1 MRKTRFITLCASLL
15 AVTAPAFAEEMAA
28 GPDSHIS
35 VSLNELTVD
44 GDKLVTSLDVNT
56 TGVTMPSKIKTV
68 YLPMIT
74 NGSDTVC
81 FDSFAVSGRKRWLND
96 YAAGPGQ
103 YSPVT
108 FYGWSKEAGQLI
120 NTIPTSGQGYNVTEK
135 GGSPTNFTITLS
147 IPYKEWMGA
156 ADFVIDC
163 RVYECS
169 VCVKSYDVIGQKY
182 FAMGQT
188 DFLPLEFQAEYIFAV
203 PEKEAE
209 KLRNLPTRAYID
221 FKVNQTNI
229 LPKFGNNAK
238 ELAKIK
244 ETVDSIGGD
253 SDITVQSIHV
263 IGTASPEGPYKNNVR
278 LAKGRAESLQ
288 KYMQKT
294 YKLPKELVT
303 SSYVPVNW
311 DGLRAWLE
319 GPECAANAAN
329 VPDAA
334 AILGIVNSDLEDY
347 ARNQKIK
354 TDYPEQYAWL
364 LKNVYPGLRVTD
376 YDIKYGVRDYTE
388 IAEMVEVMNNAPKK
402 LSVLEIYQAGQSQG
416 PETVL
421 FDESVD
427 IAVETFPEN
436 PDANLNAGIKAMKQG
451 DLTKAEKHLAKA
463 GNREEAKFAK
473 AQLAAM
479 KCEYSKALSEFKAL
493 EKSSNS
499 TVAAA
504 AARAAEN
511 VELIMKRK
519 K

>member
-15 AVTAPAFAEEMAA
+15 AISAPAMAEEMAA
-28 GPDSHIS
+28 GPDSQIS
-35 VSLNELTVD
+35 VSLNELTLD
-44 GDKLVTSLDVNT
+44 GDNLVASLAVNT

-74 NGSDTVC
+74 NGTDTVC

-120 NTIPTSGQGYNVTEK
+120 STLPTSGQGYSVAQA
-135 GGSPTNFTITLS
+135 GSPTAYNITLS

-156 ADFVIDC
+156 ADFIIDC

-169 VCVKSYDVIGQKY
+169 VCVKPYDVIGQKY
-182 FAMGQT
+182 FAMGET

-209 KLRNLPTRAYID
+209 KLRDLPTRAYVD

-229 LPKFGNNAK
+229 LPKFGNNAV

-244 ETVDSIGGD
+244 QTVDSIGGD

-263 IGTASPEGPYKNNVR
+263 IGTASPEGPYNNNVR
-278 LAKGRAESLQ
+278 LAKGRAESLE
-288 KYMQKT
+288 KYMEKT
-294 YKLPKELVT
+294 YKLPKDLVT

-319 GPECAANAAN
+319 SPECAANAAN

-354 TDYPEQYAWL
+354 TDYPQQYAWL

-402 LSVLEIYQAGQSQG
+402 LSVLEIYQAGQSKG

-436 PDANLNAGIKAMKQG
+436 ADANLNAGIKAMKQG
-451 DLTKAEKHLAKA
+451 DLNKAEQYLSKA
-463 GNREEAKFAK
+463 GSREEAKFAK
-473 AQLAAM
+473 AQLAAS
-479 KCEYSKALSEFKAL
+479 KGDYNKALSEFKSL
-493 EKSSNS
+493 ERSSNA
-499 TVAAA
+499 TIAAA
-504 AARAAEN
+504 AKRAAEN
-511 VELIMKRK
+511 VELIIKRK